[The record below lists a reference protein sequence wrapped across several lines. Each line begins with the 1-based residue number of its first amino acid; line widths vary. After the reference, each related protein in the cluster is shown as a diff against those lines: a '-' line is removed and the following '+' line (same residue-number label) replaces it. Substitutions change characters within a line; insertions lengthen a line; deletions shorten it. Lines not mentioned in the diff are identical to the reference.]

1 MEGISNISAWLTPA
15 LIVGLFLWLRADI
28 RNTRHDLQADIRE
41 LESRVDKRFDG
52 IDRRFDG
59 IDRRLD
65 GIDDRLRA
73 VEVEVAEVRGQLT
86 LMRDYILGRNLRQ
99 PDDAAEPA
107 PGD

>member
-28 RNTRHDLQADIRE
+28 RS
-41 LESRVDKRFDG
+41 LESRVDK
-52 IDRRFDG
+52 RFDG

>member
-28 RNTRHDLQADIRE
+28 RS